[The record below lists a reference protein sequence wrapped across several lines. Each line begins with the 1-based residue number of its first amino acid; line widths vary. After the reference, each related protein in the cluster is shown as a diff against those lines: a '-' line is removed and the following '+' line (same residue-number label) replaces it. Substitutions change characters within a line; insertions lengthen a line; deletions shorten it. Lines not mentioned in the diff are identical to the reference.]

1 MPRKNKRKTKTPK
14 TKEDGSEKT
23 KRPRRSVKINILG
36 KEARRNWHC
45 IVNIE
50 LESRGKPKNKDGKF
64 YTYSFARALSSFPK
78 VTDKIFKDWVKKYK
92 KEHSPLQFIQLLVK
106 AKLHEDGDSDE
117 NKRLFIRSLIE
128 EYGESETTTPA
139 QPEQPGGEELP
150 VDKKIEA
157 RFGRMIMG
165 HLLVPYLKAIKQLNT
180 SLG

>member
-1 MPRKNKRKTKTPK
+1 M
-14 TKEDGSEKT
+14 
-23 KRPRRSVKINILG
+23 
-36 KEARRNWHC
+36 
-45 IVNIE
+45 
-50 LESRGKPKNKDGKF
+50 
-64 YTYSFARALSSFPK
+64 
-78 VTDKIFKDWVKKYK
+78 
-92 KEHSPLQFIQLLVK
+92 QFIQLLVK

-165 HLLVPYLKAIKQLNT
+165 HLLVPYLKAIKQLNHT
-180 SLG
+180 GTPIKDLLSKQVFSLMKVMTFLMSLPLYLLVSLPSCSYLCHYFAPHYLCRYLLFGSDMLHYYFAPHYLSRYLLLGSDMLH